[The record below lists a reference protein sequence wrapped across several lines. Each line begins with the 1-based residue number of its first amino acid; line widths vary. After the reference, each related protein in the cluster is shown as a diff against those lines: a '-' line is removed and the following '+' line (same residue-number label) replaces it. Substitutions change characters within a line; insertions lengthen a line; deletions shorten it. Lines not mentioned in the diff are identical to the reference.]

1 MKKFLKQN
9 VFLLF
14 SFVFLLGGCVSPD
27 SKLKDNKCG
36 SDALATQCQ
45 TGDDFSYKNLPF
57 EMTTIE
63 KPVFPDRK
71 VDIRD
76 FGAKGDGIEDDS
88 KAINDAIKSLGG
100 QGGGTVV
107 IPRGVW
113 LTGPI
118 YLTDN
123 INLHV
128 EANALV
134 IFSPDYRKYP
144 IIETSFEGLDTRRS
158 TSPIMAQGLT
168 NIAITGTGVFEGSG
182 DAWRL
187 VKKDKM
193 NEKQW
198 NALIASGGVLNE
210 KNNTWFPSEMSR
222 KGSLVSD
229 NFNNPQ
235 NLKTDKEWEE
245 IHHWLRPVM
254 VSISK
259 CRNVLIE
266 GVTFRNSPCWGIHPN
281 MSEDIIIDNVKVFN
295 AWYSQNGDGLDL
307 ESCNRVVVKNCIF
320 DVGDDGICIK
330 SGKDETGRKRG
341 MPCQNLV
348 IYNNMVLHGHGGF
361 VVGSEMSGGVNNV
374 FVKNCT
380 FVGTDVGLR
389 FKSNRGR
396 GGIVENITIE
406 DISMADIV
414 TEPLLFDLFYSGI
427 SAVEELETDKG
438 GVVKRVISEV
448 TEETPSFR
456 NISISNIYCKGAR
469 RAMYFNGLP
478 EMKIQNITVKN
489 VVITSDIG
497 AELINT
503 ENVKIENAR
512 IIPKIGEAF
521 LVSKSSGVII
531 NGEEK

>member
-1 MKKFLKQN
+1 MKR
-9 VFLLF
+9 VFKLNALLLL
-14 SFVFLLGGCVSPD
+14 SFVFFLGGCVSPESKSRACKSD
-27 SKLKDNKCG
+27 SGDLT
-36 SDALATQCQ
+36 LLCQ
-45 TGDDFSYKNLPF
+45 RCDDFSYENLPF
-57 EMTTIE
+57 KMTAIE
-63 KPVFPDRK
+63 KPVFPDKK

-76 FGAKGDGIEDDS
+76 FGAIGDGIEDNS
-88 KAINDAIKSLGG
+88 KAINEAIKSLAE
-100 QGGGTVV
+100 QGGGMVV

-118 YLTDN
+118 YLADN

-128 EANALV
+128 ESNALV
-134 IFSPDYRKYP
+134 IFNPDYRKYP

-158 TSPIMAQGLT
+158 TSPIMARDLT
-168 NIAITGTGVFEGSG
+168 NIAITGAGVFEGSG

-193 NEKQW
+193 TEKQW

-210 KNNTWFPSEMSR
+210 KKNTWFPSEMSR
-222 KGSLVSD
+222 KGNMVSD

-235 NLKTDKEWEE
+235 NLKTDKEWED

-374 FVKNCT
+374 YVKNCT
-380 FVGTDVGLR
+380 FIGTDVGLR

-396 GGIVENITIE
+396 GGVVENITIE

-414 TEPLLFDLFYSGI
+414 TEPLLFDLFYSGK
-427 SAVEELETDKG
+427 SAVEELESDKG
-438 GVVKRVISEV
+438 GVVKEALPEV

-456 NISISNIYCKGAR
+456 NISISGIYCKGAR
-469 RAMYFNGLP
+469 RAMFFNGLP
-478 EMKIQNITVKN
+478 EMKIQNVNVKD
-489 VVITSDIG
+489 VVISSDIG

-512 IIPKIGEAF
+512 IIPKKGEAF

-531 NGEEK
+531 NGDAK

>member
-1 MKKFLKQN
+1 MKRVFKQN
-9 VFLLF
+9 AFLLY
-14 SFVFLLGGCVSPD
+14 SFIFFFGGCGSPD
-27 SKLKDNKCG
+27 SKLRAGN
-36 SDALATQCQ
+36 SDYDGIVMQNLV
-45 TGDDFSYKNLPF
+45 GDDFSYEDLPF
-57 EMTTIE
+57 KMTAIE
-63 KPVFPDRK
+63 KPVFPNRK
-71 VDIRD
+71 VDIHD
-76 FGAKGDGIEDDS
+76 FGAKGDGIEDNS
-88 KAINDAIKSLGG
+88 KAINDAIKSLAE

-107 IPRGVW
+107 VPRGVW

-118 YLTDN
+118 YLANN

-158 TSPIMAQGLT
+158 TSPIMAHGLK
-168 NIAITGTGVFEGSG
+168 NIAITGAGVFEGSG
-182 DAWRL
+182 DAWRQ

-193 NEKQW
+193 TEKQW
-198 NALIASGGVLNE
+198 NALVASGGVLNE
-210 KNNTWFPSEMSR
+210 KKNMWFPSEMSR
-222 KGSLVSD
+222 KGSMVSD

-235 NLKTDKEWEE
+235 NLKTDKEWED

-281 MSEDIIIDNVKVFN
+281 MCEDIIIDNVKVFN
-295 AWYSQNGDGLDL
+295 VWYSQNGDGLDL

-374 FVKNCT
+374 YVKNCT

-396 GGIVENITIE
+396 GGVVENITIE

-414 TEPLLFDLFYSGI
+414 TEPLLFDLFYGGK
-427 SAVEELETDKG
+427 SAVEELEEEKG
-438 GVVKRVISEV
+438 DAIKEVPVEV

-456 NISISNIYCKGAR
+456 NITINGIYCKGAR
-469 RAMYFNGLP
+469 RAMFFNGLP
-478 EMKIQNITVKN
+478 EMKIQNVTVKN

-503 ENVKIENAR
+503 DNVNIENAR
-512 IIPKIGEAF
+512 VIPKKGEAF
-521 LVSKSSGVII
+521 MVSKSSSVTI
-531 NGEEK
+531 NGDKK